1 MLHVPRKYFEDCKV
15 LHNYSKNH
23 VAQRPF
29 KYKQAL
35 SSGNKH
41 GKTVKFEN
49 AIEEENII
57 KSHDAPMQI
66 KKKGKGHNNK
76 SKNNQINAD
85 PSEDERN
92 YGLDRLNL
100 VKLHRNQEVTPNDSS
115 HKVGKSRGRK
125 IKITVLNV
133 NVTFYLIL

>member
-1 MLHVPRKYFEDCKV
+1 MIAQCTRDWGNWPR
-15 LHNYSKNH
+15 S
-23 VAQRPF
+23 F
-29 KYKQAL
+29 KDKQAL

-49 AIEEENII
+49 ATEEENII

-76 SKNNQINAD
+76 SKSNQINAD

-92 YGLDRLNL
+92 YRLDRLNL
-100 VKLHRNQEVTPNDSS
+100 VKTTQESGSNSKWLLT
-115 HKVGKSRGRK
+115 
-125 IKITVLNV
+125 
-133 NVTFYLIL
+133 